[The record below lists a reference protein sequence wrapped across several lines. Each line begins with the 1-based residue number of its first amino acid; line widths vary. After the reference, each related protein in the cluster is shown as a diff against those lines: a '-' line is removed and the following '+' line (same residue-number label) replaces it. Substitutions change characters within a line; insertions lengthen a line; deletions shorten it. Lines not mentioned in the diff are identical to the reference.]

1 MSAAADTSLTL
12 IDSTVVAVLGSV
24 NDKKKQKSPKKTLA
38 KDKDK
43 AKKHSRPSKSSK
55 L

>member
-12 IDSTVVAVLGSV
+12 IDSTVVSVLGSV
-24 NDKKKQKSPKKTLA
+24 NDQKKQKSPKKTLA